1 MAYYRFSLPLGIS
14 ESYRL
19 IKSVCEKSCTIKREV
34 PDESIEVKTK
44 FRMGKGSLPFV
55 FYLSYVNDETNVF
68 VSSDAGKGS
77 SGNSLGDAMARFNSA
92 LVQAGSE
99 MSGKETIWDLP
110 DKEWSDLIEDFC
122 SAYPDFPLGSGKPT
136 PVAAE
141 QCDDGIGQEAVGK
154 GKNISLGRAAVGG
167 ALFGGAGALVGGM
180 SGMKRNITRSRNV
193 FNATMLFRVL
203 YSNGRL
209 IEKEVKK
216 NSREYAELMAKSR

>member
-1 MAYYRFSLPLGIS
+1 MAYYQFSLPLGIS

-19 IKSVCEKSCTIKREV
+19 IKSVCEKSCTIKQEV

-55 FYLSYVNDETNVF
+55 FYLAEQEDGTGVT
-68 VSSDAGKGS
+68 VSSDNATLTG
-77 SGNSLGDAMARFNSA
+77 A
-92 LVQAGSE
+92 LVAMNSKTE
-99 MSGKETIWDLP
+99 DIWDLP
-110 DKEWSDLIEDFC
+110 DKEWSDLIEDFH
-122 SAYPDFPLGSGKPT
+122 SAYPDFPLRSGKPT

-167 ALFGGAGALVGGM
+167 ALFGGAGAVVGGM